1 MIEIAKLMNFETTTG
16 NNSQM
21 MMEPTKAKGPVKLLC
36 FLLVCLATVP
46 VAAADRAPNII
57 YIMADD
63 LGYGDLSCFGQTH
76 FETPNID
83 RLAAEGITFT
93 DYYAGS
99 TVCAPTRCVL
109 LTGMHTGHAFVRG
122 NREVNPEGQAPM
134 PADIVTLP
142 RRLKDAGYTTGM
154 FGKWGLGAPGS
165 ESDPTS
171 HFDEFFGYNC
181 QRQAHSFYPTHLWHN
196 DEKVNLDG
204 KTYSAD
210 LIQEK
215 LLEFVREN
223 RKQSFFAYVPF
234 TIPHAAMHVPE
245 EDHRPW
251 REKWPQFDSKIGKY
265 KGPLVTN
272 PIAAF
277 AGMMTRMDRH
287 VGQLLDLLQELG
299 IDENT
304 IVSFTSDNGPHKEG
318 GHDPEFFDSNGA
330 LRGHKRD
337 LYEGGIRVPFVA
349 RWPGKIQ
356 PGTQCDIPVAMWDVL
371 PTCLEIAGVQTPAE
385 VDGISY
391 LPALLGKTDSQKK
404 HEYLYWAFYERGGKQ
419 AVRWK
424 DWKGVRNN
432 VGKDPDSTLEL
443 YDLAS
448 DLGETNNVAEDHPD
462 VVERLDGYM
471 REAYTPSPLWSFTG
485 KRKR

>member
-1 MIEIAKLMNFETTTG
+1 MGKHTRFDPG
-16 NNSQM
+16 
-21 MMEPTKAKGPVKLLC
+21 
-36 FLLVCLATVP
+36 
-46 VAAADRAPNII
+46 VA
-57 YIMADD
+57 
-63 LGYGDLSCFGQTH
+63 G
-76 FETPNID
+76 
-83 RLAAEGITFT
+83 
-93 DYYAGS
+93 
-99 TVCAPTRCVL
+99 
-109 LTGMHTGHAFVRG
+109 
-122 NREVNPEGQAPM
+122 
-134 PADIVTLP
+134 
-142 RRLKDAGYTTGM
+142 
-154 FGKWGLGAPGS
+154 
-165 ESDPTS
+165 
-171 HFDEFFGYNC
+171 
-181 QRQAHSFYPTHLWHN
+181 
-196 DEKVNLDG
+196 
-204 KTYSAD
+204 
-210 LIQEK
+210 IQEK
-215 LLEFVREN
+215 TEAI
-223 RKQSFFAYVPF
+223 FAYVPSRF
-234 TIPHAAMHVPE
+234 RMRRCMYPKRTTGQK
-245 EDHRPW
+245 
-251 REKWPQFDSKIGKY
+251 EKWPQFDSKIGKY

-424 DWKGVRNN
+424 DWKGVRDN
-432 VGKDPDSTLEL
+432 VGKDPDSTLEH
-443 YDLAS
+443 YDLAA
-448 DLGETNNVAEDHPD
+448 DLGETNNVAEHNPD
-462 VVERLDGYM
+462 VVKRLDGYM
-471 REAYTPSPLWSFTG
+471 REAYQ

>member
-1 MIEIAKLMNFETTTG
+1 
-16 NNSQM
+16 
-21 MMEPTKAKGPVKLLC
+21 MMEPTRPKARSSC
-36 FLLVCLATVP
+36 FVFFWCVLQQDRW
-46 VAAADRAPNII
+46 AADRAPNII

-204 KTYSAD
+204 KTYSA
-210 LIQEK
+210 I
-215 LLEFVREN
+215 
-223 RKQSFFAYVPF
+223 
-234 TIPHAAMHVPE
+234 
-245 EDHRPW
+245 
-251 REKWPQFDSKIGKY
+251 
-265 KGPLVTN
+265 
-272 PIAAF
+272 
-277 AGMMTRMDRH
+277 
-287 VGQLLDLLQELG
+287 
-299 IDENT
+299 
-304 IVSFTSDNGPHKEG
+304 
-318 GHDPEFFDSNGA
+318 
-330 LRGHKRD
+330 
-337 LYEGGIRVPFVA
+337 
-349 RWPGKIQ
+349 
-356 PGTQCDIPVAMWDVL
+356 
-371 PTCLEIAGVQTPAE
+371 
-385 VDGISY
+385 
-391 LPALLGKTDSQKK
+391 
-404 HEYLYWAFYERGGKQ
+404 
-419 AVRWK
+419 
-424 DWKGVRNN
+424 
-432 VGKDPDSTLEL
+432 
-443 YDLAS
+443 
-448 DLGETNNVAEDHPD
+448 
-462 VVERLDGYM
+462 
-471 REAYTPSPLWSFTG
+471 
-485 KRKR
+485 